1 MARLANRDWQT
12 DVPDR
17 SRQDEIGDMARAVQV
32 FKENGL
38 ENEQLQLTVEHD
50 RRTTEEQ
57 RQAQE
62 TLLDRAVGEVVG
74 AAAGGDLSSRIDTS
88 QLAGTM
94 ARLGERRKDRKST
107 RLNSSP

>member
-1 MARLANRDWQT
+1 
-12 DVPDR
+12 
-17 SRQDEIGDMARAVQV
+17 MARAVQV

-74 AAAGGDLSSRIDTS
+74 AAAGGDLSSRIHTS
-88 QLAGTM
+88 QPAGTM
-94 ARLGERRKDRKST
+94 ARLGERMKDRKSVVEGKSVAGRGDSGGLRIIKKKKIT
-107 RLNSSP
+107 